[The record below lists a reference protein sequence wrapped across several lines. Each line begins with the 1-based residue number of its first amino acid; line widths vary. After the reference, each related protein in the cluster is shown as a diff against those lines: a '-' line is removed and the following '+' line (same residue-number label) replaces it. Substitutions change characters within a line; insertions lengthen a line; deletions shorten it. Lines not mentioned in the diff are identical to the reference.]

1 MSKKKNVVTIDV
13 IDSIK
18 ESFSHIDSGLK
29 TAAAIFIFFAP
40 LIMMFTII
48 IKLIIT
54 ILYHIKKS
62 IYTITNDNN
71 TISTS
76 NYNDIEL
83 AELIVTNVKNGYNIC
98 KSNND
103 LKYDKYY
110 NKIYTSITTCNSKM
124 RKLKTEISNLSSIP
138 NDDINAK
145 CECRVRISDLLEYIS
160 YYQKKIHKSYVFLT
174 DEQNE
179 ILDNFTLRMTTLNYG
194 IFDNELD
201 ENTNFYD
208 LDTHD
213 TELINLFND
222 KIFVDNLRKCCI
234 FKCAVSNMNE

>member
-1 MSKKKNVVTIDV
+1 M
-13 IDSIK
+13 
-18 ESFSHIDSGLK
+18 
-29 TAAAIFIFFAP
+29 
-40 LIMMFTII
+40 II
-48 IKLIIT
+48 IR
-54 ILYHIKKS
+54 
-62 IYTITNDNN
+62 
-71 TISTS
+71 STS

-124 RKLKTEISNLSSIP
+124 RKLKSEISNLSSIP

-194 IFDNELD
+194 IFDNDMD

-213 TELINLFND
+213 TELIDLFND